1 MGKTIRKTRTKNKK
15 TRKKK
20 KQRKQKYK
28 KSNLKLMSQSPR
40 IMKLKSRTPKLNIQI
55 RESLEKIP
63 EKLDI
68 SEKKQSVIK
77 SITRSFS
84 PSINKELDTLK
95 SITPEA
101 NIFTCPM
108 GQINIKTKN
117 GYECKSVYDD
127 SPEIKQLMLKN
138 LNVKAK
144 KINYDL
150 ILAPKQAMANCWF
163 NVFFMTFFISS
174 KGRKFFRYL
183 RKAMITGI
191 LPNNEPIDENMKL
204 PLFLL
209 NFFIEASF
217 VGKNDPA
224 KFGEVMNTNILIQHI
239 GNALKKKNLHNYK
252 IGETGNPMRFYLTI
266 MRYLNTKPVKMMPI
280 TSEIINDDLSS
291 YLIDT
296 DKIPDIL
303 FLNQIDTRDQK
314 IKKQYTYTIR
324 GKKVKYILDSAII
337 RSQNKSHYSCYITG
351 NNNDY
356 AFDGASFS
364 HLLPFNW
371 KNKIN
376 SDAEWKF
383 EDKKEEI
390 FDFMS
395 CTIMYFYYRN

>member
-144 KINYDL
+144 KN
-150 ILAPKQAMANCWF
+150 
-163 NVFFMTFFISS
+163 
-174 KGRKFFRYL
+174 
-183 RKAMITGI
+183 
-191 LPNNEPIDENMKL
+191 KL
-204 PLFLL
+204 
-209 NFFIEASF
+209 
-217 VGKNDPA
+217 
-224 KFGEVMNTNILIQHI
+224 
-239 GNALKKKNLHNYK
+239 
-252 IGETGNPMRFYLTI
+252 
-266 MRYLNTKPVKMMPI
+266 
-280 TSEIINDDLSS
+280 
-291 YLIDT
+291 
-296 DKIPDIL
+296 
-303 FLNQIDTRDQK
+303 
-314 IKKQYTYTIR
+314 
-324 GKKVKYILDSAII
+324 
-337 RSQNKSHYSCYITG
+337 
-351 NNNDY
+351 
-356 AFDGASFS
+356 
-364 HLLPFNW
+364 
-371 KNKIN
+371 
-376 SDAEWKF
+376 
-383 EDKKEEI
+383 
-390 FDFMS
+390 
-395 CTIMYFYYRN
+395 